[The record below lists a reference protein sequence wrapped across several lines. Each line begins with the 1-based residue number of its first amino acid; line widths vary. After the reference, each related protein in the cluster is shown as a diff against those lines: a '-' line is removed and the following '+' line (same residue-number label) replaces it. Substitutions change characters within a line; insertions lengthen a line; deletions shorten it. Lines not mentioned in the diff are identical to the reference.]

1 MRPESNNP
9 NTPGQ
14 ARKDATYL
22 PCPVPTVAS
31 ASGAGRPSFLILT
44 SLLLSVCYGTLVG
57 GCATTHPALAQ
68 ATTAPPTST
77 LPPAPSSPSPKEE
90 NQGRTVD
97 EQLAELTQTIAAL
110 DNQPR
115 LGKSD
120 MLSISVYD
128 EPDLSLENIPVRPD
142 GKISFPLV
150 GDVQAEGRTVD
161 ELTTDIS
168 ERLKQYLLA
177 PKVTVVVQAF
187 NSLSYT
193 IAGEVVKPGV
203 FPLTTNISLVD
214 AIAKAGGLNKGQ
226 YRASSVELADL
237 PHSFVSRNGKI
248 LPVDFVRLL
257 RQGDMRFNIQIQPGD
272 YISIPSGLSKE
283 IYIIGEVKAPA
294 LFAFREEMPLSRT
307 LALAEGF
314 TPDADKSRIH
324 VVRGSLHNPTLIVA
338 DFNQI
343 ITGQAQDV
351 QLEPGDIVFVP
362 TTGLATWARMLNQ
375 IVPTIQAI
383 QTGIVLQKTISPV
396 Q

>member
-1 MRPESNNP
+1 MDMRRERNNP
-9 NTPGQ
+9 INPGPDRR
-14 ARKDATYL
+14 AANF
-22 PCPVPTVAS
+22 PSCPVPAS
-31 ASGAGRPSFLILT
+31 DTTSRVGHLPVLMLT
-44 SLLLSVCYGTLVG
+44 YLLASVCFGTLAG
-57 GCATTHPALAQ
+57 GCASNNQGLAPEKTPPQ
-68 ATTAPPTST
+68 ASSVP
-77 LPPAPSSPSPKEE
+77 SPSPTEE
-90 NQGRTVD
+90 KQGRPVE
-97 EQLAELTQTIAAL
+97 EQLAELRQTLAAL
-110 DNQPR
+110 EAQPH

-120 MLSISVYD
+120 LLSISVYD
-128 EPDLSLENIPVRPD
+128 EQDLSLENIPIRPD

-161 ELTTDIS
+161 ELATDIT
-168 ERLKQYLLA
+168 EKLKQYLLA

-193 IAGEVVKPGV
+193 ITGEVVKPGV
-203 FPLTTNISLVD
+203 FPLMTNISLVD

-226 YRASSVELADL
+226 YRGSSVELADL
-237 PHSFVSRNGKI
+237 THAFISRNDQI

-283 IYIIGEVKAPA
+283 IYIIGEVKSPA

-307 LALAEGF
+307 LAMAEGF

-362 TTGLATWARMLNQ
+362 TTGLANWARMLNQ
-375 IVPTIQAI
+375 IMPTIQAI
-383 QTGIVLQKTISPV
+383 QTGIVLQKTIAPTP
-396 Q
+396 